1 MKKAKVNG
9 TPIPDEAVQFEFDR
23 LVKFYASHG
32 MTPDEV
38 KANVAKL
45 QEKALE
51 QAIGAKLLV
60 DEAARLEI
68 PVSAADVDAEVA
80 KIAAQLG
87 GMENYRK
94 ALAAQKID
102 EAAFR
107 KELEKGARVNALV
120 NKACL
125 GVDEPTEDEVTAF
138 FEAHREEYAAARQTI
153 VESHDAI
160 KDLLRHEAR
169 GRAMDAYVAELR
181 EKAKIEYE
189 EAECGCGCGHHHH
202 HHHNNNQH

>member
-94 ALAAQKID
+94 ALAA
-102 EAAFR
+102 ASFGMRSRFSSSRMLSFTFSAM
-107 KELEKGARVNALV
+107 
-120 NKACL
+120 
-125 GVDEPTEDEVTAF
+125 
-138 FEAHREEYAAARQTI
+138 RQMT
-153 VESHDAI
+153 S
-160 KDLLRHEAR
+160 
-169 GRAMDAYVAELR
+169 
-181 EKAKIEYE
+181 
-189 EAECGCGCGHHHH
+189 
-202 HHHNNNQH
+202 